1 MVDSLDLLCPV
12 GAPLSLIRKS
22 GPKSG
27 SMSSGC
33 WLRGLPLPQALSSLG
48 PLSGIPSTSPQPSFS
63 ALSPL
68 PEGSSLTIP
77 HPEGSRGLGSKKGG
91 REGIQE
97 EILARELDCLSA

>member
-1 MVDSLDLLCPV
+1 MVDSLDLHCPV
-12 GAPLSLIRKS
+12 GAPVSLFRKS

-27 SMSSGC
+27 SISSGC
-33 WLRGLPLPQALSSLG
+33 WLRAPPPPLALSSLG
-48 PLSGIPSTSPQPSFS
+48 PLSGIPSASPQPNFS

-77 HPEGSRGLGSKKGG
+77 HPEGSGGFGTKKGG

-97 EILARELDCLSA
+97 ESLARELDCLSA